1 MKAIFYEVK
10 DWERLYLQQ
19 RLKDWT
25 LHFEAGTVEASAAR
39 DGNDADCLS
48 VFIYSG
54 LNQSVLAKFPSVR
67 MIATRSTGYDH
78 IDLKD
83 CRGRGVTVSNVPSY
97 GENTVA
103 EHTFALILMLARKV
117 HQSYN
122 QVRAGHLERAMLTGF
137 DLQGKTLGVVGAG
150 RIGLHA
156 IRIGRGFGMRVLTYD
171 VRRDPFLAD
180 LLGFSYVSLDTLLA
194 ESDIVSLHCPLIPA
208 TRHIIG
214 AAQLHRMKPGALL
227 VNTARGGLVDT
238 DALIEALDAGRLGGA
253 GLDVIE
259 GEELIKEEKQ
269 LLHEPHT
276 LEQLRAATRN
286 RILLGRD
293 DVVYTPHNAFNS
305 QEALERIL
313 DTTIANLE
321 AFRAGTPINLVSAP
335 AA

>member
-10 DWERLYLQQ
+10 DWERRYLQE

-25 LHFEAGTVEASAAR
+25 LHFEEGVLNGSTAAE
-39 DGNDADCLS
+39 GSDAEYIS
-48 VFIYSG
+48 VFIYSA
-54 LNQSVLAKFPSVR
+54 LNESALAKFPAVR

-78 IDLKD
+78 IDLKE
-83 CRGRGVTVSNVPSY
+83 CRRRGIPVCNVPSY

-103 EHTFALILMLARKV
+103 EHTFALILMLTRKV

-150 RIGLHA
+150 HIGLHA
-156 IRIGRGFGMRVLTYD
+156 IRIGRGFGMRVLTHD
-171 VRRDPFLAD
+171 VSRDPFLAD
-180 LLGFSYVSLDTLLA
+180 LLGFSYVSLETLLT
-194 ESDIVSLHCPLIPA
+194 ESDIVSLHCPLTPA

-214 AAQLHRMKPGALL
+214 PAQIHRMKPGALL
-227 VNTARGGLVDT
+227 INTSRGGLVDT
-238 DALIEALDAGRLGGA
+238 DALIEALDAGLLGGA

-269 LLHEPHT
+269 LLYEPHT
-276 LEQLRAATRN
+276 LEQFRAATRN
-286 RILLGRD
+286 RVLLARD
-293 DVVYTPHNAFNS
+293 DVVFTPHNAFNS
-305 QEALERIL
+305 REALERIL

-321 AFRAGTPINLVSAP
+321 AFRAGAPINAVS
-335 AA
+335 